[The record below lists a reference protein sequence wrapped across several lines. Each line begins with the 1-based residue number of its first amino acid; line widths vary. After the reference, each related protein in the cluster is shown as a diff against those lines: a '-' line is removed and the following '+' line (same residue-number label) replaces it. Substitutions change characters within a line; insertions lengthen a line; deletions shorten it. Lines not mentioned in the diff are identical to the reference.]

1 MLNKVMIK
9 FKEEQLGY
17 EEKMDLLTEGI
28 CKGIFPISIIKNQ
41 EGITGFYYTSGYKRI
56 SDCGLLG
63 ADKILTVVEKTIS
76 AMEECNQYLIF
87 PEEFIM
93 DMNTAV
99 SYTHLTLPTT

>member
-41 EGITGFYYTSGYKRI
+41 EGITGFYFTSGYKRI

-63 ADKILTVVEKTIS
+63 ADKILTVVENHIGYGGVQSIS
-76 AMEECNQYLIF
+76 DISRGVHNGYEYSLHKRRF
-87 PEEFIM
+87 
-93 DMNTAV
+93 
-99 SYTHLTLPTT
+99 

>member
-41 EGITGFYYTSGYKRI
+41 EGITGFYYTSG
-56 SDCGLLG
+56 
-63 ADKILTVVEKTIS
+63 
-76 AMEECNQYLIF
+76 
-87 PEEFIM
+87 
-93 DMNTAV
+93 
-99 SYTHLTLPTT
+99 